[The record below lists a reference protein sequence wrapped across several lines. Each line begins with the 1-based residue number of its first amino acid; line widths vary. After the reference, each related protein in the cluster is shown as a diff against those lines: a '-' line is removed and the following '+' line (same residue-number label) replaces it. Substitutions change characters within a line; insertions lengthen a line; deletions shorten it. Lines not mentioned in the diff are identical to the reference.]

1 MTSINIATT
10 LIDFLRAAFDFLGKG
25 SPVQGVSL
33 SNARRFNPQ
42 KKLCES
48 DSIIIAM
55 LNSNGHEDICYC
67 ICDPDKND
75 MPIIFA
81 SDGFCKFTGYEHGE
95 IEGRNC
101 RFLQGES
108 TSAEDVQTIREAIK
122 THEQK
127 SVNLLN
133 YRKDGSTFVNEFFIS
148 PLYSIEEGEKKLAYY
163 IGVQC
168 PVSRQGPGQA
178 PSNVGWVY
186 RQANKE
192 ETKTVPQQ

>member
-1 MTSINIATT
+1 MTSIGIATT
-10 LIDFLRAAFDFLGKG
+10 LMDFLKAAFDFVGIKD

-33 SNARRFNPQ
+33 SKARQFNPS
-42 KKLCES
+42 KRLCES
-48 DSIIIAM
+48 DNIIIAM

-67 ICDPDKND
+67 ICDPDKKD
-75 MPIIFA
+75 LPIIFA
-81 SDGFCKFTGYEHGE
+81 SDGFCKFTGYEHSE

-108 TSAEDVQTIREAIK
+108 TSEDDIQTIRGAIK
-122 THEQK
+122 NHEQK

-148 PLYSIEEGEKKLAYY
+148 PLYSGHFEEGEKKLAYY

-168 PVSRQGPGQA
+168 PVSKLGPGQA

-186 RQANKE
+186 CQD
-192 ETKTVPQQ
+192 